1 MERNN
6 KTAIFPGSFDP
17 FTTGHESIVNRG
29 LDLFDKIIIGVGHNT
44 TKNSFFPLEKRVAWI
59 EQLFAGEP
67 KISVAS
73 YEGLTIDFAKKHNA
87 KYILRG
93 LRTAADFEY
102 ERAIAQMNKT
112 LSQGLESVFLLT
124 TPELTPVTSTI
135 VRDIIR
141 HGGDAS
147 MFIPDALDKSEFA
160 LKNTVAALNKK

>member
-1 MERNN
+1 MMANS

-73 YEGLTIDFAKKHNA
+73 YQGLTIDFAKKHNA
-87 KYILRG
+87 NYILRG

-147 MFIPDALDKSEFA
+147 IFIPDALDKSEFA